1 VLSERYIVPD
11 PKNITEETTLG
22 ELREQRLLL
31 EVIAIRIVPSF
42 DHAVEGST
50 RREALEGVLEASV
63 HHATGFYKGVGPTEA
78 TAIEAAFVK
87 LRHALL
93 PEPFKQ
99 YLTGRQDGE
108 TK

>member
-1 VLSERYIVPD
+1 M
-11 PKNITEETTLG
+11 NISEETTLG

-31 EVIAIRIVPSF
+31 EVIALRIFPS
-42 DHAVEGST
+42 
-50 RREALEGVLEASV
+50 LEGEHLLDASV
-63 HHATGFYKGVGPTEA
+63 HHATGFYVGNGPTEA

-93 PEPFKQ
+93 PEPLKQ
-99 YLTGRQDGE
+99 YLQGFEAGE